1 MSIYKLCHP
10 PVILHGGVISLISY
24 QKVFAPTSG
33 GLTLQTIL
41 GSVINGQL
49 VKDRQVQPMPWAFP
63 TNKNGEGFWKRTE
76 VVLGKLAVPGYNGNL
91 ELEAKPL
98 VAGYFFTTVVLLAPL
113 LNIYQQKCRNE

>member
-1 MSIYKLCHP
+1 MGNWLKTGRCN
-10 PVILHGGVISLISY
+10 
-24 QKVFAPTSG
+24 QCR
-33 GLTLQTIL
+33 GLF
-41 GSVINGQL
+41 
-49 VKDRQVQPMPWAFP
+49 QP
-63 TNKNGEGFWKRTE
+63 KNGEGFWKRTE